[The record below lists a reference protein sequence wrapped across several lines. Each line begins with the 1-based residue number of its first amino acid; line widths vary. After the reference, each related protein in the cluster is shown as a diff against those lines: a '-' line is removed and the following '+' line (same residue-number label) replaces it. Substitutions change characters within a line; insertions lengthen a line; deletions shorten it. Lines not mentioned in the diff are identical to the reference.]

1 MRNNVLARQSECVM
15 SQPHFSEM
23 FTTIIEHTPYMK
35 AIGARY
41 IGRGDD
47 GVTTSVPYRDDLI
60 GDPESRVIASGVVTA
75 MLDHCCGMAVW
86 DRMNEY
92 KPIAT
97 LDLRI
102 DYMRPALPDN
112 DLKVT
117 AKCFK
122 VTRSI
127 GFVRAFAYEVSPDDP
142 VAAAQAAFII
152 SSPTLKA
159 KA

>member
-1 MRNNVLARQSECVM
+1 M
-15 SQPHFSEM
+15 SQPFAEM
-23 FTTIIEHTPYMK
+23 FATIIDHTPYMK

-41 IGRGDD
+41 VGSDKNG
-47 GVTTSVPYRDDLI
+47 TTMVLPYRADLI
-60 GDPESRVIASGVVTA
+60 GDPETRVFASGVVTA
-75 MLDHCCGMAVW
+75 LLDNTCGMAVW
-86 DRMNEY
+86 DRINEF

-102 DYMRPALPDN
+102 DYMRPAMPDN
-112 DLKVT
+112 DLKAT
-117 AKCFK
+117 AKCYK
-122 VTRSI
+122 LTRSV

>member
-1 MRNNVLARQSECVM
+1 
-15 SQPHFSEM
+15 M
-23 FTTIIEHTPYMK
+23 FAAIIANTPYMQ
-35 AIGARY
+35 AIGAAY
-41 IGRGDD
+41 VGRNDD
-47 GVTTSVPYRDDLI
+47 GVTMKLSYRDDLV

-75 MLDHCCGMAVW
+75 LLDNTCGMAVW
-86 DRMNEY
+86 DRIGEF

-112 DLKVT
+112 DLLAT
-117 AKCFK
+117 AKCYK
-122 VTRSI
+122 LTRSV

-152 SSPTLKA
+152 STPAIKA